1 MFKLFWVTWW
11 DEDDDDDDIDIL
23 DDVINESESDIWQ
36 ISLDIIEKKDSI
48 IIIAPIA
55 WVKLQNI
62 DLSVNKNVLTISW
75 NREKQMNYYE
85 WNIIRNSECFWWD
98 FNRNIILPENMDFDN
113 IKAVMEDSILVINIP
128 KINLDSKIIKIN
140 KIEC

>member
-11 DEDDDDDDIDIL
+11 DEENENIEIL
-23 DDVINESESDIWQ
+23 DKEIIENEDNVWQ

-55 WVKLQNI
+55 WVKLQDI
-62 DLSVNKNVLTISW
+62 DLSVNKNVLVISW
-75 NREKQMNYYE
+75 NREKPMNYYE

-113 IKAVMEDSILVINIP
+113 IKAVMEESLLIVNIP
-128 KINLDSKIIKIN
+128 KINLDTKTIKIN
-140 KIEC
+140 KIAC

>member
-11 DEDDDDDDIDIL
+11 DEENEDIEIL
-23 DDVINESESDIWQ
+23 DKEIVENEDDVWQ

-62 DLSVNKNVLTISW
+62 DLSVNKNVLVISW
-75 NREKQMNYYE
+75 NREKPINYYE

-113 IKAVMEDSILVINIP
+113 IKAVMEDSLLVVNIP
-128 KINLDSKIIKIN
+128 KINLDSKTIKIN
-140 KIEC
+140 KIEW

>member
-11 DEDDDDDDIDIL
+11 DEENEDIEIL
-23 DDVINESESDIWQ
+23 DKEIVENEYDVWQ

-62 DLSVNKNVLTISW
+62 DLSVNKNVLVISW
-75 NREKQMNYYE
+75 NREKPMNYYE

-113 IKAVMEDSILVINIP
+113 IKAIMEDSLLVINIP
-128 KINLDSKIIKIN
+128 KINLDSKTIKIN

>member
-11 DEDDDDDDIDIL
+11 DEENEDIEIL
-23 DDVINESESDIWQ
+23 DKEIVENEDDVWQ

-62 DLSVNKNVLTISW
+62 DLSVNKNVLVISW
-75 NREKQMNYYE
+75 SREKPMNYYE

-113 IKAVMEDSILVINIP
+113 IKAIMEDSLLVVNIP
-128 KINLDSKIIKIN
+128 KINLDSKSIKIN

>member
-11 DEDDDDDDIDIL
+11 DEENEDIEIL
-23 DDVINESESDIWQ
+23 DKEIVENEDDVWQ

-62 DLSVNKNVLTISW
+62 DLSVNKNVLVISW
-75 NREKQMNYYE
+75 SREKPMNYYE

-113 IKAVMEDSILVINIP
+113 IKAVMEDSLLVVNIP
-128 KINLDSKIIKIN
+128 KINLDSKSIKIN

>member
-11 DEDDDDDDIDIL
+11 DEDDEMETLNKEIL
-23 DDVINESESDIWQ
+23 ENKDDVWQ

-62 DLSVNKNVLTISW
+62 DISVNKNVLTISW
-75 NREKQMNYYE
+75 NREKPLNYYE

-113 IKAVMEDSILVINIP
+113 IKAIMENNLLIVNIP
-128 KINLDSKIIKIN
+128 RIELDSKTIKIN

>member
-11 DEDDDDDDIDIL
+11 DEDDDIDIL
-23 DDVINESESDIWQ
+23 DDAINESETDVWQ
-36 ISLDIIEKKDSI
+36 ISLDIIEKKDFI

-62 DLSVNKNVLTISW
+62 DLSVNKNVLVISW
-75 NREKQMNYYE
+75 NREKPINYYE

-128 KINLDSKIIKIN
+128 KINLDSKTIKIN

>member
-11 DEDDDDDDIDIL
+11 DEENEDIETL
-23 DDVINESESDIWQ
+23 DKEIIENDENVWQ
-36 ISLDIIEKKDSI
+36 ISLDIIEKKYSI

-55 WVKLQNI
+55 WVKLENI
-62 DLSVNKNVLTISW
+62 DLSVNKNVLVISW
-75 NREKQMNYYE
+75 NREKPMNYYE

-113 IKAVMEDSILVINIP
+113 IKAIMEDSLLIINIP
-128 KINLDSKIIKIN
+128 KINLDSKTIKIN
-140 KIEC
+140 KIEW

>member
-11 DEDDDDDDIDIL
+11 DEDDDIYIL
-23 DDVINESESDIWQ
+23 DDAINESETDVWQ
-36 ISLDIIEKKDSI
+36 ISLDIIEKKDFI

-62 DLSVNKNVLTISW
+62 DLSVNKNVLVISW
-75 NREKQMNYYE
+75 NREKPINYYE

-128 KINLDSKIIKIN
+128 KINLDSKTIKIN